1 MKKTILSVLT
11 LALAFAAA
19 QAAKLPMAHV
29 YTNPTGKEIPIMG
42 WYSIPASEATHERYQ
57 EMRDA
62 GFNLSFSHFSTSDDV
77 QKGLDASKGTG
88 VKLMI
93 TCNEL
98 AKEPEKTV
106 RRFMKH
112 GQTAGW
118 FFRDEP
124 SAAAFK
130 SLAKWVQQVRK
141 VDDSHVLYLNL
152 NPNYA
157 PVEALESESYQ
168 AYVQGFVDQV
178 PLGLV
183 SYDFYPVV
191 EDGGKIFLRDRYYE
205 NMEDVARIA
214 KASGWPF
221 WAFAL
226 STAHKPYPVPTRDMM
241 RLEIF
246 SSLAYGAQGLQY
258 FTYWCPTPG
267 TWDFNNAP
275 IEIDGK
281 RTEVYDL
288 VSEINHEVLNLSW
301 VFLGAKTID
310 VAHTGEKIP
319 VGTHQLK
326 SLPGHIKSV
335 NASGEGVIV
344 SHLVNGANH
353 FLMIV
358 NRDLHNRQKVTVE
371 KNLPVSRVMPNGK
384 TVNASLYKD
393 ALWVNP
399 GDYLLYQWK

>member
-1 MKKTILSVLT
+1 MKKTILTFLA
-11 LALAFAAA
+11 LALAFVAV
-19 QAAKLPMAHV
+19 QAANLPKVHV

-88 VKLMI
+88 VKLMV

-98 AKEPEKTV
+98 VKEPEKTV

-124 SAAAFK
+124 SAADFK
-130 SLAKWVQQVRK
+130 NLAKWVQQVRK
-141 VDDSHVLYLNL
+141 VDDNHVLYLNL

-157 PVEALESESYQ
+157 PVEALASESYE
-168 AYVQGFVDQV
+168 AYVQAFVDQV

-191 EDGGKIFLRDRYYE
+191 EDGGKIYLRELYYQ

-214 KASGWPF
+214 KASNQPF

-258 FTYWCPTPG
+258 FTYWCPQPG

-319 VGTHQLK
+319 AGTHQLK
-326 SLPGHIKSV
+326 SLPSHIKSV
-335 NASGEGVIV
+335 KASGEGVIV
-344 SHLVNGANH
+344 SHLVNGTNH

-371 KNLPVSRVMPNGK
+371 KNLPVSRVMPSGK
-384 TVNASLYKD
+384 TVDASLYKD
-393 ALWVNP
+393 SLWVNP